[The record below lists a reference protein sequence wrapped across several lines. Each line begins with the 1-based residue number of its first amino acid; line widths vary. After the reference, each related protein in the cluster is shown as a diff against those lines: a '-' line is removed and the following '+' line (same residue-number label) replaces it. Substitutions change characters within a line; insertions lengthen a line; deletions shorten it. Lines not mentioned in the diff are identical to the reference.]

1 LGAARADPGRSG
13 SAGAERGL
21 TTRPGPTPPSSGAPV
36 TITAAPLVIEEVVE
50 VARGATVELGSD
62 ARALIQ
68 ASRAVVDRALDS
80 GAAVYGLNTGVGHM
94 KDVRLPDAA
103 LRSTQELLVASHAG
117 GIGAPL
123 PTEIVRAAIA
133 VRLNGIARGGSG
145 ASPAAAETL
154 AAMLNAGV
162 HPIVP
167 ETGSIGAGDLPLMAC
182 IALVAIGRGR
192 AEVGGEV
199 VDGAEAL
206 RRAGIA
212 PLELA
217 PKDGLTLMSAN
228 GVSIGRGALL
238 VAQAAAVARAADV
251 VAALS
256 LEAIR
261 GNPSFTAAVVAEAK
275 PFPGQIEACRN
286 MRAALAGSPLHEPGV
301 PRSIQDPLS
310 FRVAPQVHGA
320 LHELVAYTRRAV
332 EIELNALSDNP
343 LVSIADGTMVSNG
356 NFHPVVLALAFD
368 ALRGAVAHVGQL
380 SERRMGQLWDTFFA
394 RIANLGPGPPPDAV
408 PELVGLSL
416 RYPAAAVFTEL
427 KQLAAPAT
435 LDAPPLDIGVEDH
448 ATSAPLSVRK
458 TDTALGLLE
467 DILSIELFLARDVLT
482 TYPAAKLGLG
492 TAAALRTVERA
503 MAEAGTDRSPASVHR
518 RLRERLLDEIPAAVA
533 ASV

>member
-1 LGAARADPGRSG
+1 M
-13 SAGAERGL
+13 
-21 TTRPGPTPPSSGAPV
+21 V
-36 TITAAPLVIEEVVE
+36 VEEIVE
-50 VARGATVELGSD
+50 VAAGARVELAPD
-62 ARALIQ
+62 ARATIA
-68 ASRAVVDRALDS
+68 ASRAVVDRALVS
-80 GAAVYGLNTGVGHM
+80 GDPVYGLNTGVGHM
-94 KDVRLPDAA
+94 KDARLPDEA
-103 LRSTQELLVASHAG
+103 LRAAQEFLVISHAG
-117 GIGAPL
+117 GIGPPL
-123 PTEIVRAAIA
+123 PSDIVRAAIA

-145 ASPAAAETL
+145 ASPAAADAL

-167 ETGSIGAGDLPLMAC
+167 QTGSIGAGDLPLMAC
-182 IALVAIGRGR
+182 IALVALGRGR

-199 VDGAEAL
+199 VDGGEAL

-212 PLELA
+212 PLRLA

-228 GVSIGRGALL
+228 GISIGQGALL
-238 VAQAAAVARAADV
+238 VARAAAVVRAADV

-261 GNPSFTAAVVAEAK
+261 GNPSFTAAVVGEAK
-275 PFPGQIEACRN
+275 PFPGQIEAGRN
-286 MRAALAGSPLHEPGV
+286 MRAALAGSALHEPGA

-320 LHELVAYTRRAV
+320 LHELVAYARRAV

-343 LVSIADGTMVSNG
+343 LVSIADEAMVSNG

-368 ALRGAVAHVGQL
+368 SLRVAIAHVGQL

-394 RIANLGPGPPPDAV
+394 GVANLGLGPPPGET

-427 KQLAAPAT
+427 KQLAAPAS
-435 LDAPPLDIGVEDH
+435 LDAPSLDIGVEDH

-458 TDTALGLLE
+458 TATALGLLE

-482 TYPAAKLGLG
+482 TLPGAPRLGLG
-492 TAAALRTVERA
+492 TAAALRTVEQA
-503 MAEAGTDRSPASVHR
+503 MAEAGADRSTANVHR
-518 RLRERLLDEIPAAVA
+518 SLRERLLDEVPAAVA